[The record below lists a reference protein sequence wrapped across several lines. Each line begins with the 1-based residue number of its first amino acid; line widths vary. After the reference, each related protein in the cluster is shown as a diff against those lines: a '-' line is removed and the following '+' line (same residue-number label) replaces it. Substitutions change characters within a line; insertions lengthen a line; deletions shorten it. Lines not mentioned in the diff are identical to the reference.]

1 MLPAFAQTAFDTNPF
16 AYSPYG
22 YNPSLTS
29 YGTPVSSMPHSY
41 YQDSYAKSE
50 SDSTPEEKKKDPLSV
65 IIYEQPAVIP
75 ITVCLSEKGRAVLL
89 KIQYCV
95 ENNERNEC
103 DGVQRAHEDHDLILS
118 LFRYLEKRHKNN
130 LAAQKS
136 RKIRRQREES
146 ITKTAE
152 ILRAENESLKNE
164 IVQLREMIA
173 DLRKQLNSSCAAA
186 TVPVEPM
193 RESGNIV
200 RDPSY
205 NPYQPFQ
212 ISFSINSQL

>member
-65 IIYEQPAVIP
+65 IIYEQRS
-75 ITVCLSEKGRAVLL
+75 T
-89 KIQYCV
+89 
-95 ENNERNEC
+95 
-103 DGVQRAHEDHDLILS
+103 
-118 LFRYLEKRHKNN
+118 YLEKRHKNN